1 MSVVETLII
10 FGIWFAVSVGTLRLT
25 DDGKGKAV
33 NPEAL
38 WPRRLL

>member
-10 FGIWFAVSVGTLRLT
+10 FGIWFAVWVGILWLT
-25 DDGKGKAV
+25 DDGEAV